1 MFKLIESNG
10 KEMKEVLNDNRVV
23 WKAAKEVCV
32 KKKIEILW
40 ASHVFSVLG
49 LGNEDFDYVKI
60 GGEVFYIHEM
70 NKNNNW
76 RSVVDE
82 ERVPR
87 AAKKLGLK
95 NDLSLQEIEVYL
107 CS

>member
-1 MFKLIESNG
+1 MYQLIESNG

-32 KKKIEILW
+32 KKKFKALW
-40 ASHVFSVLG
+40 ISTGINFLG
-49 LGNEDFDYVKI
+49 LGSESFNYVKI
-60 GGEVFYIHEM
+60 GGEVFHFHEM
-70 NKNNNW
+70 GTNNNW
-76 RSVVDE
+76 GGFLDE

-95 NDLSLQEIEVYL
+95 DDLTLQEIEVLL
-107 CS
+107 CF